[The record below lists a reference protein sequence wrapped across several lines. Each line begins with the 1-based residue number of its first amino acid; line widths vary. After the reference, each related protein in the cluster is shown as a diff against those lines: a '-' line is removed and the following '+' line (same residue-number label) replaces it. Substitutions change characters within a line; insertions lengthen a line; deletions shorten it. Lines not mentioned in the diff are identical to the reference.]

1 MSTRNRLLGQNRGAG
16 LQPAVPQAKRP
27 APPRGLLLFLAAVLA
42 ASAQPPPRTGAFR
55 INFPADSPVTLVS
68 ADWGESR
75 TSTLGGA
82 LAIELRTALTLRNS
96 GARRVRGVT
105 LLVLAQEVAPGGKAS
120 VSVPSLDV
128 RAAETF
134 PVRID
139 LRLLQPLRAGGALV
153 EIGLDGVLFE
163 DLSFYGPNR
172 LNSRRAM
179 TVWELEARRDRQYL
193 RSVLEA
199 QGPEG
204 LRREVLASLAR
215 QDERAG
221 LDVQVTGR
229 GRVTAAGAE
238 QERQF
243 ALLNLPGAPLEPLGG
258 LARVSGNEARGA
270 RFEVVNRSSRP
281 VRYFEIGWIIRD
293 RQGREFL
300 AGSVPAAD
308 PALRL
313 APGQKAVAAEEAAF
327 RFSQRPGQPVA
338 IDAMTGFVSQVEFAD
353 GQIWIPDH
361 AALAGPR
368 LLRLL
373 PPSPEEQRL
382 TDLYRKKGLT
392 ALVAE
397 LKRF

>member
-1 MSTRNRLLGQNRGAG
+1 MVSVPVLVLLCGAA
-16 LQPAVPQAKRP
+16 LA
-27 APPRGLLLFLAAVLA
+27 LAAQEPA
-42 ASAQPPPRTGAFR
+42 RTGAFR

-96 GARRVRGVT
+96 SPQRVRGVT

-128 RAAETF
+128 RAGETF

-139 LRLLQPLRAGGALV
+139 LRLLHPVRSGGALV
-153 EIGLDGVLFE
+153 EVGLDGVLFE

-179 TVWELEARRDRQYL
+179 TVWELEARRDRQHWK
-193 RSVLEA
+193 SVLEA
-199 QGPEG
+199 RGPEG
-204 LRREVLASLAR
+204 LRQEVLASLAR
-215 QDERAG
+215 QSERAG
-221 LDVQVTGR
+221 LDVQVSRR

-238 QERQF
+238 QERHF
-243 ALLNLPGAPLEPLGG
+243 AFLHLPGAPLEPVSG
-258 LARVSGNEARGA
+258 LVRVSGNEARAA
-270 RFEVVNRSSRP
+270 RLEVLNRSSRP

-313 APGQKAVAAEEAAF
+313 GPGQKGVAAEDATL
-327 RFSQRPGQPVA
+327 RFALRPGQPLS
-338 IDAMTGFVSQVEFAD
+338 IDTITGFVSQAEFDD
-353 GQIWIPDH
+353 GQIWIPDR
-361 AALAGPR
+361 AALADPK
-368 LLRLL
+368 LSRLL
-373 PPSPEEQRL
+373 PPSPEQQRL
-382 TDLYRKKGLT
+382 ADLYRKRGLA
-392 ALVAE
+392 ALLSE
-397 LKRF
+397 LKKF